1 MSAGHLRM
9 LDKQRELQA
18 FMTVE
23 AEGARLRTYLDT
35 LGDKINIL
43 EQGTQGKSIRPFLFS
58 FFLIPSFSP
67 SGVLT
72 KHEN

>member
-43 EQGTQGKSIRPFLFS
+43 EQGTQGKSFLS
-58 FFLIPSFSP
+58 SS
-67 SGVLT
+67 S
-72 KHEN
+72 